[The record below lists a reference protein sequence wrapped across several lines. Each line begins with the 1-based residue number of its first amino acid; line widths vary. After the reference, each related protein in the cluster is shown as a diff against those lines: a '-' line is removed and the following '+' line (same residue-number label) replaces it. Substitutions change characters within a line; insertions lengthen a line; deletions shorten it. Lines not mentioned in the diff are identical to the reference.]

1 MAPQNMHPAVA
12 DEARVP
18 PKWARGTTPWQQ
30 HDFEFRMPLKLV
42 GIVTEREGYV
52 QTVAMRR
59 NG

>member
-1 MAPQNMHPAVA
+1 MHPAVA